1 MSHIL
6 NITELKGDYKVIIAS
21 SSKEQKQLFICTTID
36 NGGYFTTFDVVTKN
50 KTYPFSVLEEAIEY
64 YNSITK

>member
-6 NITELKGDYKVIIAS
+6 NITELKGDYKVIIAA
-21 SSKEQKQLFICTTID
+21 SSKEQKQLFICTTVENED
-36 NGGYFTTFDVVTKN
+36 SYTTYDVVTKN
-50 KTYPFSVLEEAIEY
+50 KSYPFSLLSTAVDF